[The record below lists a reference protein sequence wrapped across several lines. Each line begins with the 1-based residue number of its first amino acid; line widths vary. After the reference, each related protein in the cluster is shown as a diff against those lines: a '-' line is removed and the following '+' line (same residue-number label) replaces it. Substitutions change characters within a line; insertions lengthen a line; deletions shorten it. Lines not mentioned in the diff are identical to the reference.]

1 VPIGVDEW
9 VAQHTDRQDAGTG
22 WRRWMYTA
30 EARVGWFPRLGI
42 VLVLGL
48 LFAQLSLNSNIE
60 QVAINC
66 LIYAILAVGLNI
78 AVGWAGLLDLGYV
91 AFFGFGAYGYAIFSS
106 GALGSGGSGGV
117 HLSAIVSIPI
127 VFVAAAI
134 FGAVIGLVSL
144 RVSGD
149 YLAIV
154 TLFVGQAFVEVV
166 NNVDTGTLGGVN
178 GLFGLDPIHAFG
190 HQITTPKG
198 YYYFALVVLAVLMGL
213 LHFLD
218 ESRTGRGW
226 RSVREDELAAGA
238 MTVPTRVVKV
248 MAISFG
254 AAIGALAGTI
264 FAAQQSN
271 VFPTNF
277 TANVLILIYACL
289 VLGGVGSISGAVL
302 GGIVVT
308 AGQQMVSSPTD
319 AAYLFYGLILLG
331 LVLKVRPWRVLGLV
345 IASTAIL
352 GVALHAIV
360 GAISPSATAGSPG
373 SGGWIG
379 NLVSHWVI
387 VPKDATSY
395 GNVLYIATI
404 VLVFAVANVRDRW
417 RPYLLV
423 PTIYVAACCWE
434 SRLIVNPAITAQI
447 LIGAIL
453 IGTMSLRPQGLLGT
467 LRVEV
472 V

>member
-1 VPIGVDEW
+1 MSPIGVDEW
-9 VAQHTDRQDAGTG
+9 VAQHTDRKDAGTG
-22 WRRWMYTA
+22 WRRWTYTL
-30 EARVGWFPRLGI
+30 EARVGWWPRLAI
-42 VLVLGL
+42 AVVAGL
-48 LFAQLSLNSNIE
+48 IFGSLSLNANIE

-66 LIYAILAVGLNI
+66 LIYAILAVGLNL
-78 AVGWAGLLDLGYV
+78 AVGWAGLLDLAYV
-91 AFFGFGAYGYAIFSS
+91 AYFGFGAYGYAVFSS
-106 GALGSGGSGGV
+106 SGGSAGA
-117 HLSAIVSIPI
+117 HLSAVALIPI
-127 VFVAAAI
+127 VLVAAAI
-134 FGAVIGLVSL
+134 FGAIIGLVSL

-154 TLFVGQAFVEVV
+154 TLFVGQAFFEVV

-198 YYYFALVVLAVLMGL
+198 YFYFALVVLAVLMGL

-218 ESRTGRGW
+218 DSRTGRGW
-226 RSVREDELAAGA
+226 RAVREDELAAEA
-238 MTVPTRVVKV
+238 MTVPTKGVKV

-254 AAIGALAGTI
+254 AAVGALAGTI

-277 TANVLILIYACL
+277 TANILILIYACL
-289 VLGGVGSISGAVL
+289 VLGGVGSIAGAAL
-302 GGIVVT
+302 GGILVT
-308 AGQQMVSSPTD
+308 AGEQMVSSPND

-331 LVLKVRPWRVLGLV
+331 LVMKVRPWRVLGLV
-345 IASTAIL
+345 LASTAVL

-360 GAISPSATAGSPG
+360 GAISPAATGGTPG
-373 SGGWIG
+373 STGWIG
-379 NLVSHWVI
+379 DLVSHWVI
-387 VPKDATSY
+387 VPKDATTY
-395 GNVLYIATI
+395 GNILYIATI
-404 VLVFAVANVRDRW
+404 CLVFALINVRQRW

-423 PTIYVAACCWE
+423 PTIYIAACCWE
-434 SRLIVNPAITAQI
+434 SRLIVNPSITAQI

-453 IGTMSLRPQGLLGT
+453 IATMSARPQGLLGT

>member
-1 VPIGVDEW
+1 
-9 VAQHTDRQDAGTG
+9 
-22 WRRWMYTA
+22 
-30 EARVGWFPRLGI
+30 
-42 VLVLGL
+42 
-48 LFAQLSLNSNIE
+48 
-60 QVAINC
+60 
-66 LIYAILAVGLNI
+66 
-78 AVGWAGLLDLGYV
+78 V
-91 AFFGFGAYGYAIFSS
+91 AFFGAGAYGYAVLSS
-106 GALGSGGSGGV
+106 GN
-117 HLSAIVSIPI
+117 HHWSAIASIPV
-127 VFVAAAI
+127 VFFGTAL

-178 GLFGLDPIHAFG
+178 GLFGLDPVHAFG

-198 YYYFALVVLAVLMGL
+198 YFYFALIVLAVLMGL

-226 RSVREDELAAGA
+226 RSVREDELAAEA
-238 MTVPTRVVKV
+238 MTVPTKVVKV

-254 AAIGALAGTI
+254 AGVGALAGTI

-277 TANVLILIYACL
+277 TANILILIYACL
-289 VLGGVGSISGAVL
+289 VLGGVGSIAGAAL

-308 AGQQMVSSPTD
+308 AGEQMVSSPND

-331 LVLKVRPWRVLGLV
+331 LFLKVRPWRVLGLV
-345 IASTAIL
+345 LASTIIL
-352 GVALHAIV
+352 GVALNAIV
-360 GAISPSATAGSPG
+360 GAISPDATAGAVG
-373 SGGWIG
+373 STGWIG
-379 NLVSHWVI
+379 DLVSHWVI
-387 VPKDATSY
+387 VPKDATTY
-395 GNVLYIATI
+395 GNILYVATI
-404 VLVFAVANVRDRW
+404 CLVFAIVNVRERW
-417 RPYLLV
+417 RPFLLV

-434 SRLIVNPAITAQI
+434 SRLIVNPSITAQI

-453 IGTMSLRPQGLLGT
+453 IATMSARPQGLLGT

>member
-1 VPIGVDEW
+1 MSPIGVDEW

-22 WRRWMYTA
+22 WRRWMYTL
-30 EARVGWFPRLGI
+30 EARLGWWPRLA
-42 VLVLGL
+42 VALVGGL
-48 LFAQLSLNSNIE
+48 IFGSLSLSSNVE

-66 LIYAILAVGLNI
+66 LIYAILALGLNI
-78 AVGWAGLLDLGYV
+78 AVGWAGLLDLGYI
-91 AFFGFGAYGYAIFSS
+91 AFFGVGAYGFAVLSS
-106 GALGSGGSGGV
+106 GN
-117 HLSAIVSIPI
+117 HHWSAIASIPV
-127 VFVAAAI
+127 VFVVTAL

-154 TLFVGQAFVEVV
+154 TLFVGQAFLEVA

-198 YYYFALVVLAVLMGL
+198 YFYFALVVLAVLMGL
-213 LHFLD
+213 LHLLD

-226 RSVREDELAAGA
+226 RSVREDELAAEA
-238 MTVPTRVVKV
+238 MTVPTKVVKV

-254 AAIGALAGTI
+254 AGVGALAGTI

-277 TANVLILIYACL
+277 TANILILIYACL
-289 VLGGVGSISGAVL
+289 VLGGVGSIAGAVL

-308 AGQQMVSSPTD
+308 AGEQMVSSPND

-331 LVLKVRPWRVLGLV
+331 LVVKVRPWRVLGMVL
-345 IASTAIL
+345 ASTVIL
-352 GVALHAIV
+352 GVALNAIV
-360 GAISPSATAGSPG
+360 GAISPDATAGTPG
-373 SGGWIG
+373 SAGWIG

-387 VPKDATSY
+387 VPKDATTY
-395 GNVLYIATI
+395 GNILYVATI
-404 VLVFAVANVRDRW
+404 CLVFALVNVRQRW

-423 PTIYVAACCWE
+423 PTIYIAACCWE
-434 SRLIVNPAITAQI
+434 SRLIVNPSITAQI

-453 IGTMSLRPQGLLGT
+453 IATMSARPQGLLGT

>member
-1 VPIGVDEW
+1 
-9 VAQHTDRQDAGTG
+9 
-22 WRRWMYTA
+22 
-30 EARVGWFPRLGI
+30 
-42 VLVLGL
+42 
-48 LFAQLSLNSNIE
+48 
-60 QVAINC
+60 
-66 LIYAILAVGLNI
+66 
-78 AVGWAGLLDLGYV
+78 
-91 AFFGFGAYGYAIFSS
+91 
-106 GALGSGGSGGV
+106 
-117 HLSAIVSIPI
+117 
-127 VFVAAAI
+127 
-134 FGAVIGLVSL
+134 
-144 RVSGD
+144 
-149 YLAIV
+149 
-154 TLFVGQAFVEVV
+154 
-166 NNVDTGTLGGVN
+166 
-178 GLFGLDPIHAFG
+178 
-190 HQITTPKG
+190 
-198 YYYFALVVLAVLMGL
+198 
-213 LHFLD
+213 
-218 ESRTGRGW
+218 
-226 RSVREDELAAGA
+226 
-238 MTVPTRVVKV
+238 

-254 AAIGALAGTI
+254 AAVGALAGTI

-277 TANVLILIYACL
+277 TANILILIYACL

-345 IASTAIL
+345 IASTAVL

-360 GAISPSATAGSPG
+360 GAIWPSATAGMPG

-387 VPKDATSY
+387 VPKDATAY

-404 VLVFAVANVRDRW
+404 VLVFAVTNVRDRW

-434 SRLIVNPAITAQI
+434 SRLIVNPSITAQI

-453 IGTMSLRPQGLLGT
+453 IATMTIRPQGLLGT